1 MLKDE
6 WLEYFEAVNGR
17 KPRPIDFKEALERG
31 EFILSEESDSSQ
43 VTNQAPSDQGQ
54 ASPDQS
60 LDGET
65 ATAKALSQ
73 ESALQV
79 KTLQSGREAEVLQKE
94 EEQRQ
99 RVAEAKER
107 LASYAPTRPDSASAA
122 SATIQDIPV
131 FSNESQY
138 HDSSE
143 DLKKANRK
151 EEKEVKKIA
160 RQAARDKKKAEKL
173 ADKVKSKEDQTV
185 IKLEKKLESQIRLLE
200 SVQNI
205 DKKSQKAKS
214 WGKGALISSLIAV
227 VLMLLIGGVY
237 GFWRNASGNIEGTW
251 ELKTSK
257 VLDENSGKL
266 TNALKEHENN
276 NEIYVSF
283 LKVDHSNNLQTHSY
297 FYTKGKEDQP
307 TFTASDYLKEYQ
319 VVDQWNKSITYTK
332 EVSEFKRELTRVVSE
347 LYPNADKNLVDYYI
361 SDNVDNYRLYRKG
374 KRTKSYTVNKDTLVV
389 STYNEDGKLT
399 SRDTYEKVSKATAKG
414 LEAEYSEAKVAYEKN
429 HKTTSKK

>member
-1 MLKDE
+1 M
-6 WLEYFEAVNGR
+6 
-17 KPRPIDFKEALERG
+17 
-31 EFILSEESDSSQ
+31 
-43 VTNQAPSDQGQ
+43 
-54 ASPDQS
+54 
-60 LDGET
+60 
-65 ATAKALSQ
+65 
-73 ESALQV
+73 

-151 EEKEVKKIA
+151 EEKEAKKIA

-173 ADKVKSKEDQTV
+173 ADKVKSKEDQAV

-319 VVDQWNKSITYTK
+319 VVDQCNKSITYTK

-414 LEAEYSEAKVAYEKN
+414 LEAEYAEAKVAYGKN

>member
-1 MLKDE
+1 M
-6 WLEYFEAVNGR
+6 
-17 KPRPIDFKEALERG
+17 
-31 EFILSEESDSSQ
+31 
-43 VTNQAPSDQGQ
+43 
-54 ASPDQS
+54 
-60 LDGET
+60 
-65 ATAKALSQ
+65 
-73 ESALQV
+73 
-79 KTLQSGREAEVLQKE
+79 
-94 EEQRQ
+94 
-99 RVAEAKER
+99 
-107 LASYAPTRPDSASAA
+107 
-122 SATIQDIPV
+122 
-131 FSNESQY
+131 
-138 HDSSE
+138 
-143 DLKKANRK
+143 
-151 EEKEVKKIA
+151 
-160 RQAARDKKKAEKL
+160 
-173 ADKVKSKEDQTV
+173 
-185 IKLEKKLESQIRLLE
+185 ESQIRLLE

-205 DKKSQKAKS
+205 DKKSQKAKN

-374 KRTKSYTVNKDTLVV
+374 KRTKSYTVNEDTLVV